1 MGSRLM
7 KRLLVPLALALSL
20 IIGCQQEPTGEPKQ
34 VKPEPRNGGVYH
46 AALPWSPS
54 NLDPPFTTDIYSVT
68 LIQQIFD
75 GLVQFDQNLNI
86 VPALATS
93 WTVSRDKLTYT
104 FTLREDARF
113 HNGRLVTADDFVYS
127 FTRILDPQEQAGAL
141 SFLKKVKG
149 ASSYRNGKSK
159 QVEGLKAL
167 GPHTLEITLSEPFA
181 PFLSVLAMSDGKVVP
196 REEVE
201 RWGKDFGFNPVGT
214 GPFRLEAFGKDLIVL
229 GANLDYFE
237 GRPYLDRVEYTI
249 YAGAQYDKIFDDFTA
264 GRLEEAAVFG
274 ADREKLAF
282 TTEYQFYRKPS
293 VSLQFYGMNCL
304 NKALKEK
311 KVRQALNYAIDK
323 ERIVREVYK
332 NQFLPAATIL
342 PPGMPGY
349 FPENGAYDYDPDKA
363 KNLLNQAGFS
373 FSGKKLSLT
382 VLSASRSQAAQKE
395 MALIAEDLATV
406 GVKLQIRYETDWSI
420 FEAAL
425 SEDNL
430 QLYRY
435 AWIAD
440 IPDPDNFLNI
450 LLGSNSA
457 YNFMRYTNPRVDSLL
472 SQALLETDI
481 LTRVELY
488 REAERIVLAD
498 APMIPWIYLTFESVF
513 QPYVKGLEISALG
526 APYIPLKKIWLTKQ

>member
-1 MGSRLM
+1 M

-20 IIGCQQEPTGEPKQ
+20 IIGCQQEPAEKPKQ
-34 VKPEPRNGGVYH
+34 VTPEPRRGGIYR
-46 AALPWSPS
+46 AALPWSPRT
-54 NLDPPFTTDIYSVT
+54 LDPAYSTDIYSIT

-75 GLVQFDQNLNI
+75 GLVQFDQNLNV

-104 FTLREDARF
+104 FTLRGGARF

-127 FTRILDPQEQAGAL
+127 FTRILDPKEESSAL
-141 SFLKKVKG
+141 GFFERLKG
-149 ASSYRNGKSK
+149 ASAYRKGERNE
-159 QVEGLKAL
+159 VAGLKAL
-167 GPHTLEITLSEPFA
+167 DAHTLEITISEPFA
-181 PFLSVLAMSDGKVVP
+181 AFLSVLAMFNSKVVA
-196 REEVE
+196 REEIE
-201 RWGKDFGFNPVGT
+201 RWGKDFGRHPVGT
-214 GPFRLEAFGKDLIVL
+214 GPFRLASWEGDQIVL
-229 GANLDYFE
+229 AVNPEYYE
-237 GRPYLDRVEYTI
+237 GRPYLDRVVYTI
-249 YAGAQYDKIFDDFTA
+249 YAGAQYDRIYDDFVA

-274 ADREKLAF
+274 PNRDTLAS

-293 VSLQFYGMNCL
+293 LSLQFYGMNCL
-304 NKALKEK
+304 NKTLKEI

-363 KNLLNQAGFS
+363 KNLLNQAGFGL
-373 FSGKKLSLT
+373 SGEKLSLT

-406 GVKLQIRYETDWSI
+406 GVKLQIRYETDWPT

-430 QLYRY
+430 QIYRY

-450 LLGSNSA
+450 LLGSKSG
-457 YNFMRYTNPRVDSLL
+457 YNFMRYSNSRVDSLF
-472 SQALLETDI
+472 SQALLETDT
-481 LTRVELY
+481 LTRVDLY
-488 REAERIVLAD
+488 REAERTVLAD

-526 APYIPLKKIWLTKQ
+526 APYIPLKKIWLTKH

>member
-1 MGSRLM
+1 M

-20 IIGCQQEPTGEPKQ
+20 IIGCQQEPAEKPKQ
-34 VKPEPRNGGVYH
+34 VTPEPRRGGIYR
-46 AALPWSPS
+46 AALPWSPRT
-54 NLDPPFTTDIYSVT
+54 LDPAYSTDIYSIT

-75 GLVQFDQNLNI
+75 GLVQFDQNLNV

-104 FTLREDARF
+104 FTLRGGARF

-127 FTRILDPQEQAGAL
+127 FTRILDPKEESSAL
-141 SFLKKVKG
+141 GFFERLKG
-149 ASSYRNGKSK
+149 ASAYRKGERNE
-159 QVEGLKAL
+159 VAGLKAL
-167 GPHTLEITLSEPFA
+167 DAHTLEITINEPFA
-181 PFLSVLAMSDGKVVP
+181 AFLSVLAMFNSKVVA
-196 REEVE
+196 REEIE
-201 RWGKDFGFNPVGT
+201 RWGKDFGRHPVGT
-214 GPFRLEAFGKDLIVL
+214 GPFRLASWEGDQIVL
-229 GANLDYFE
+229 SVNPEYHE
-237 GRPYLDRVEYTI
+237 GRPYLDRVVYTI
-249 YAGAQYDKIFDDFTA
+249 YAGAQYDRIYDDFVA

-274 ADREKLAF
+274 PNRDTLAS

-293 VSLQFYGMNCL
+293 LSLQFYGMNCL
-304 NKALKEK
+304 NKTLKEI

-332 NQFLPAATIL
+332 DQFLPAPTIL

-349 FPENGAYDYDPDKA
+349 SPENGAYDCDPDKA
-363 KNLLNQAGFS
+363 KALLNEAGYGFS
-373 FSGKKLSLT
+373 GNRLSLT
-382 VLSASRSQAAQKE
+382 VLSASRSHAAQRE
-395 MALIAEDLATV
+395 MALMTEDLAAV
-406 GVKLQIRYETDWSI
+406 GVRLQIQYETDWPT

-425 SEDNL
+425 NDDNL

-435 AWIAD
+435 AWTAD

-450 LLGSNSA
+450 LFGSKSA
-457 YNFMRYTNPRVDSLL
+457 YNFMRYSNPRVDSLL
-472 SQALLETDI
+472 SQALVETDV
-481 LTRVELY
+481 LRRVELY

-526 APYIPLKKIWLTKQ
+526 GPYIPLKKIWLTKH